1 MRRAAPTGLFLLLS
15 AGVAAADSGVS
26 AVGRDLAIREPQDRV
41 VAVLSDVS
49 IEARVSGDVI
59 VWGGDV
65 SFSPVGSVGGDLWV
79 FGGRVL
85 APGERA
91 PVDGRISTPG
101 SLLSLYLAEVGKAPW
116 DPYVR
121 SSVFYGLRLIGLS
134 AWLLVTLLLVYF
146 FSSPAARAAARTQED
161 WSRTLL
167 VGILGLLT
175 LFLAAGA
182 ILSLLP
188 PALSVPIAVF
198 IGAIAVASKIFGMG
212 VLFLLVGQRLLQSET
227 PARRPA
233 ALAVG
238 FAVLGALSLIP
249 VLGSILWSAASVVAV
264 GIAFLSRFGLPRF
277 RVAVP
282 RAA

>member
-1 MRRAAPTGLFLLLS
+1 MRLAATGLFLLLS

-26 AVGRDLAIREPQDRV
+26 AVGRDIAINEPRERV

-65 SFSPVGSVGGDLWV
+65 SFSPAGSVGGDLWV
-79 FGGRVL
+79 FGGSVI
-85 APGERA
+85 APGGRA
-91 PVDGRISTPG
+91 PVEGRISTPG

-116 DPYVR
+116 DAYVR

-146 FSSPAARAAARTQED
+146 FGSPAARAAARAQED

-175 LFLAAGA
+175 LFLAAGV
-182 ILSLLP
+182 ILSFLP
-188 PALSVPIAVF
+188 PALSVPIAVL
-198 IGAIAVASKIFGMG
+198 IAAIAVASKIFGMG
-212 VLFLLVGQRLLQSET
+212 VLFLLVGQRLIQSET

-264 GIAFLSRFGLPRF
+264 GIALLSRFGLPRF